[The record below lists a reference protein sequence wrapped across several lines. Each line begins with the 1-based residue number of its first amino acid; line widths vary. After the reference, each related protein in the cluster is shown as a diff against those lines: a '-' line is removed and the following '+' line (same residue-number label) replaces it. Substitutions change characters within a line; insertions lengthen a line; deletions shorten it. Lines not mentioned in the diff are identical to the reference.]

1 MKVFLK
7 IAYIY
12 ILLSRD
18 ALKSFSS
25 MVQDI
30 PGFVK
35 SHLTKII
42 FEKFPCT
49 SHQWECLRS
58 KNLQAINAGEGV
70 EKREPP
76 TLLVGM
82 QTSTATMENSVEIP

>member
-1 MKVFLK
+1 MLMKVFLNT
-7 IAYIY
+7 AYIY

-35 SHLTKII
+35 SHHTKII
-42 FEKFPCT
+42 FEKFPCNPPLLKKKKI
-49 SHQWECLRS
+49 QQM
-58 KNLQAINAGEGV
+58 KNTVVQKNGSI
-70 EKREPP
+70 
-76 TLLVGM
+76 
-82 QTSTATMENSVEIP
+82 QT

>member
-1 MKVFLK
+1 LLKIETFTHKILNVNERFLK
-7 IAYIY
+7 TAYIY

-18 ALKSFSS
+18 AQKSFSS

-42 FEKFPCT
+42 FEKFLCNP
-49 SHQWECLRS
+49 HLLKKK
-58 KNLQAINAGEGV
+58 KNQQMKNTVVQKNGSI
-70 EKREPP
+70 
-76 TLLVGM
+76 
-82 QTSTATMENSVEIP
+82 QI